1 MNRDDFIDLYAE
13 LGLTQNATE
22 AEIKRAYTERIKEVH
37 PDRLQNAS
45 EQERK
50 RAEEKSQRLNQ
61 AKEILLDPDKRF
73 RYDNLYRE
81 KLSEAVIAAS
91 EYGFDG
97 RRYNDYAQDI
107 ARFRAERDE
116 RLKARFR
123 YRPLIFLLVVMMAG
137 LSLLWRLVKPE
148 QIADFAKPNE
158 VITLSEPIYSFKVG
172 AQAYELAV
180 SENHCWVASENNCV
194 KAFRKESPMNPIHLI
209 SLDAAPL
216 SLARKNETLAIG
228 DKSGTLTLANLTDG
242 SKKVIKAHSSAISA
256 VQFSPTGG
264 ELLTASWDKT
274 LRVWN
279 VKTGEQ
285 LRMRMGIAFPIY
297 SATFDASGTFIAF
310 TNDAQ
315 AMLWNWRDGA
325 MKSLALHKRRIFA
338 TAAFGEWFATAGEDR
353 VIKQIHFKTNGA
365 RIIEDEVAVKIAY
378 RPDGKLIAAAGQDGR
393 ARLYDAQTGKKLEVI
408 NAHRAKINAVA
419 FSPDGKELYTA
430 SADSLVKVWDLR
442 KYD

>member
-1 MNRDDFIDLYAE
+1 MNRNDFIDLYAE

-22 AEIKRAYTERIKEVH
+22 AEIKRAYMERIKEVH

-73 RYDNLYRE
+73 YYDNLYRE
-81 KLSEAVIAAS
+81 KLSEAANSAS

-107 ARFRAERDE
+107 ERFRAERE
-116 RLKARFR
+116 AHLRTRFR
-123 YRPLIFLLVVMMAG
+123 YRPLIFLLIVLMGG

-148 QIADFAKPNE
+148 QIADLTKPDE
-158 VITLSEPIYSFKVG
+158 LVTLSEPIYSFKVG
-172 AQAYELAV
+172 AQAFEVAV
-180 SENHCWVASENNCV
+180 SDESFWVASENNRV
-194 KAFRKESPMNPIHLI
+194 QSFRKDSPDQPVQTFA
-209 SLDAAPL
+209 LDAAPL
-216 SLARKNETLAIG
+216 SLARNKQTLAIG

-242 SKKVIKAHSSAISA
+242 SKTVVKAHQSAISA
-256 VQFSPTGG
+256 VQFSPTGD

-274 LRVWN
+274 IRVWN
-279 VKTGEQ
+279 AKTGDL
-285 LRMRMGIAFPIY
+285 LRTRMGVAFPIY
-297 SATFDASGTFIAF
+297 SATFDASGAFIAF

-315 AMLWNWRDGA
+315 ATLWNWRDGTS
-325 MKSLALHKRRIFA
+325 KTLALHKRRIFA
-338 TAAFGEWFATAGEDR
+338 LAAFDEWIATAGEDR
-353 VIKQIHFKTNGA
+353 FIKQIHFKTNA
-365 RIIEDEVAVKIAY
+365 TRLIEDAIAVKIAY

-408 NAHRAKINAVA
+408 AAHRSKVNAVA

-430 SADSLVKVWDLR
+430 GADSLVKIWDLR
-442 KYD
+442 KLN

>member
-1 MNRDDFIDLYAE
+1 M
-13 LGLTQNATE
+13 GLTQNATE

-116 RLKARFR
+116 RLKARFQ

-194 KAFRKESPMNPIHLI
+194 KAFRKRIPNESHPP
-209 SLDAAPL
+209 D
-216 SLARKNETLAIG
+216 
-228 DKSGTLTLANLTDG
+228 
-242 SKKVIKAHSSAISA
+242 
-256 VQFSPTGG
+256 FS
-264 ELLTASWDKT
+264 
-274 LRVWN
+274 
-279 VKTGEQ
+279 
-285 LRMRMGIAFPIY
+285 
-297 SATFDASGTFIAF
+297 
-310 TNDAQ
+310 
-315 AMLWNWRDGA
+315 
-325 MKSLALHKRRIFA
+325 
-338 TAAFGEWFATAGEDR
+338 
-353 VIKQIHFKTNGA
+353 
-365 RIIEDEVAVKIAY
+365 
-378 RPDGKLIAAAGQDGR
+378 
-393 ARLYDAQTGKKLEVI
+393 
-408 NAHRAKINAVA
+408 
-419 FSPDGKELYTA
+419 
-430 SADSLVKVWDLR
+430 
-442 KYD
+442 